1 MTCRAVGAPATR
13 RQVGNR
19 VPVVS
24 ASTGVRRVL
33 GNPSVMRSVG
43 PWGSAEVATHMFKV
57 AHAIFGECAQ
67 MAAALAERSL
77 DAPLMARLGSD
88 DGPDYRVGLWLY
100 QHSERRP

>member
-24 ASTGVRRVL
+24 ASTGVRRVR
-33 GNPSVMRSVG
+33 GNPSDMRSVR

-67 MAAALAERSL
+67 MAAALTDPSL
-77 DAPLMARLGSD
+77 DAPLMARLAAMTARTYGI
-88 DGPDYRVGLWLY
+88 GLCPY